1 MANSI
6 EPTVGLVNQNFVGPT
21 SRYLNS
27 EIINYVT
34 EGKKYLTFK
43 TWKRPTR
50 LPSQNDRYY
59 VITAGTQYR
68 PDIVS
73 RNAYGK
79 EGYWWLIMTANNMID
94 VLEFKAGTTILIPTP
109 YM

>member
-1 MANSI
+1 MPNSI
-6 EPTVGLVNQNFVGPT
+6 EPTTGLVNQNFVGPT

-50 LPSQNDRYY
+50 TSSASDQYY
-59 VITAGTQYR
+59 VINAGTQFR
-68 PDIVS
+68 PDIVAK
-73 RNAYGK
+73 RAYGK
-79 EGYWWLIMTANNMID
+79 EGWWWIILLANNMID
-94 VLEFKAGTTILIPTP
+94 VLEFEAGKTILIPTP
-109 YM
+109 YQ